1 MNSVNDCRGGAPILK
16 SERKQLIMDRLSEEH
31 FVTLEELVGLLET
44 SESTVR
50 RDLDQLESENKL
62 RRVHGGAE
70 SLQTLRDEPSNL
82 QKSVKNIQ
90 EKRQIV
96 TRALEEIHP
105 NDVIF
110 IDAGTTTALLVDIL
124 TDTTVTVVTNSVH
137 HASQL
142 IDKGI
147 RTIIIGGFV
156 KQTTDASV
164 GQATLAQ
171 INQLNFD
178 KAFIGM
184 NGVDSAYLTTP
195 DYEEAMVKKAVIE
208 NAKECFVL
216 VDSSKF
222 GHISFVKVAEIE
234 KVTLLTSESSSAIF
248 QKIKEKTRVI
258 EV

>member
-1 MNSVNDCRGGAPILK
+1 
-16 SERKQLIMDRLSEEH
+16 MDRLSDDH
-31 FVTLEELVGLLET
+31 FVTIEELVGLLDS

-62 RRVHGGAE
+62 RRIHGGAE
-70 SLQTLRDEPSNL
+70 SLQALRDEPSNL

-90 EKRQIV
+90 EKSLIIN
-96 TRALEEIHP
+96 RALAEIHP

-110 IDAGTTTALLVDIL
+110 VDAGTTTALLIEAM

-142 IDKGI
+142 IEKGI

-156 KQTTDASV
+156 KETTDASI
-164 GQATLAQ
+164 GQAALTQ
-171 INQLNFD
+171 IKQLNFD
-178 KAFIGM
+178 KAFMGM
-184 NGVDSAYLTTP
+184 NGVDTSYLTTP
-195 DYEEAMVKKAVIE
+195 DYEEAMVKRTIID

-216 VDSSKF
+216 VDSSKI
-222 GHISFVKVAEIE
+222 GLISFVKVAGIE
-234 KVTLLTSESSSAIF
+234 KVTLLTSKSSSAIF
-248 QKIKEKTRVI
+248 QEIKEKTRVI